1 MMGIGKNWVYCVIYA
16 LAEIVLLEIS
26 FITSPKAP
34 IRTLIECLCLLE
46 KEQVN
51 TAVRVVPWQPCKGG
65 RMKLPLL
72 ASGNSVIKCV
82 DTC

>member
-34 IRTLIECLCLLE
+34 IRLSLNAYAYL
-46 KEQVN
+46 K
-51 TAVRVVPWQPCKGG
+51 RS
-65 RMKLPLL
+65 R
-72 ASGNSVIKCV
+72 
-82 DTC
+82 